1 MPKLHWGIF
10 MLVPGLAQKFS
21 CTSTTD
27 TKGVGLDVLQ
37 TETTNTDFCSEMPTT
52 DTVGELVDSC
62 AAFCGGGNIPLLVG
76 IPSYGFSHSDIDKVC
91 LADDNSLAQ
100 YNASHMN
107 NCRAWS
113 QALQLINTRA
123 AGLVAALENMT
134 MAQLNFKAGIALKSK
149 ELAAT
154 MASDQTKDRLLSVT
168 SSQTAS
174 EYRTILEAGVSDFL
188 SSGKYRRDLQDTME
202 VLRNAGRTLD
212 AALSSNL
219 PQLRKFVDLCGDLLV
234 STGGTFGITGETGT
248 PPQNSTGRRLQTAG
262 GPVDVCAEAE
272 VVFKDDKSQRYAEL
286 QSTAEGNQLLQAHL
300 SALAT
305 AYPDFYS
312 ESNCRSS
319 RRLDAAEQEPEVQEG
334 GGGGAGEPL
343 ERI

>member
-1 MPKLHWGIF
+1 
-10 MLVPGLAQKFS
+10 
-21 CTSTTD
+21 
-27 TKGVGLDVLQ
+27 
-37 TETTNTDFCSEMPTT
+37 MPTT

-62 AAFCGGGNIPLLVG
+62 AAFCGGGNIPLLAETLVAHHCMRSAQ
-76 IPSYGFSHSDIDKVC
+76 PPLLDHS
-91 LADDNSLAQ
+91 
-100 YNASHMN
+100 
-107 NCRAWS
+107 RAWS

-234 STGGTFGITGETGT
+234 STGPNGEYLLDMCIQRAAVCLDNPEAQHVGCCCSTIPLGGTFGITGETGT